1 MGKMPALAISI
12 FTYMASLKRYSVLA
26 MFSFTFLLG
35 RGQEIDHELIY
46 GKWSLYS
53 MRIEDIKG
61 NSSMSVNKDS
71 LYQTVNAM
79 IRASRASNPKA
90 VVSAEDSMAQLD
102 EVKEIYALLFQTYLQ
117 FDTDGHTTMVIG
129 FEKDADG
136 KASKESGTYKWTGKN
151 TIAET
156 LGDPDNMTFVI
167 NTLTP
172 NLLILK
178 AYNELDKAKVIEL
191 KFRK

>member
-1 MGKMPALAISI
+1 MSKMLVTFRI
-12 FTYMASLKRYSVLA
+12 SLKRYAVLA
-26 MFSFTFLLG
+26 AFSFTFLIG
-35 RGQEIDHELIY
+35 HGQEIDKELIY

-53 MRIEDIKG
+53 MRVEDIKG

-90 VVSAEDSMAQLD
+90 VVNAQDSLDQLA

-117 FDTDGHTTMVIG
+117 FDTDGHTTMLIG
-129 FEKDADG
+129 FEKDGDG

-167 NTLTP
+167 NTLTT
-172 NLLILK
+172 NNLILR
-178 AYNELDKAKVIEL
+178 AYNELDKAKVLEL